1 MQTQKP
7 NAERTQKPAPRT
19 LTDSDLDTLI
29 TSINRPKHKAF
40 IAFLADTGLRIAEA
54 TALTIGDTITSGIPV
69 TTLEV
74 RSEIAKNHKS
84 RFIPL
89 TPRAQE
95 AIRVAFYHANYT
107 ADSPTDLPI
116 FTTTAHNRRIT
127 PRTAQ
132 RLCQTYAFK
141 YLHRNLTPH
150 MLRHT
155 FATRLM
161 RKTNIRIVQALL
173 GHSSLS
179 STQIYTH
186 PNDQDLT
193 SAIDALSKPAQT
205 NP

>member
-7 NAERTQKPAPRT
+7 STDRTQKPAPRT
-19 LTDSDLDTLI
+19 LTDSELDTLI
-29 TSINRPKHKAF
+29 TSIKRPRDKAF

-54 TALTIGDTITSGIPV
+54 TALNIADTIVAGQPV
-69 TTLEV
+69 ATLEV
-74 RSEIAKNHKS
+74 PALIAKNHKS
-84 RFIPL
+84 RFVPL
-89 TPRAQE
+89 TPRSIE

-107 ADSPTDLPI
+107 TDSPTDLPI
-116 FTTTAHNRRIT
+116 FTTTRYNRRIT

-132 RLCQTYAFK
+132 RLCQKYASK
-141 YLHRNLTPH
+141 YIHRNLTPH

-193 SAIDALSKPAQT
+193 SAIDALSKSAQT